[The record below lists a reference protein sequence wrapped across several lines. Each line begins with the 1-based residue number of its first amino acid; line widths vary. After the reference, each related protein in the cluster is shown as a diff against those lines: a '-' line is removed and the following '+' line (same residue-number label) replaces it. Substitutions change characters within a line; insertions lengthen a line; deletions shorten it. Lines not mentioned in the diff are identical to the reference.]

1 MGYLPNIFFIILFVA
16 GIGFFVMNVRKLS
29 RNIKLGKEVDRNDN
43 RSERWKNMAMIA
55 IGQSKMVKRPLS
67 GFLHIIVYLG
77 LIYLQC
83 RYILFWLLLNFLFL
97 CYCLVN
103 NWLSLICFGLCLVI
117 LLRIRL
123 KLIGLVTRVG

>member
-55 IGQSKMVKRPLS
+55 IG
-67 GFLHIIVYLG
+67 H
-77 LIYLQC
+77 
-83 RYILFWLLLNFLFL
+83 
-97 CYCLVN
+97 
-103 NWLSLICFGLCLVI
+103 
-117 LLRIRL
+117 L
-123 KLIGLVTRVG
+123 KW

>member
-67 GFLHIIVYLG
+67 GFLHIIV
-77 LIYLQC
+77 I
-83 RYILFWLLLNFLFL
+83 
-97 CYCLVN
+97 
-103 NWLSLICFGLCLVI
+103 
-117 LLRIRL
+117 
-123 KLIGLVTRVG
+123 